1 VNGEY
6 DTEPVPGLPENL
18 PEGEALLWQGAP
30 SWTAIARHVY
40 HAGAIAF
47 YFAALIAWRLFAA
60 HTDGGNMD
68 IATASALWIA
78 GVGAIALGLVC
89 LIAWLTARTTI
100 YSITSRRVVMRFG
113 IAVPLTVNVPYKII
127 ASAGLN
133 THRDHTGDIAL
144 KLTGTG
150 KIAYFHLWPHA
161 RPWHVTATEP
171 MLRCLPDPATVA
183 NILTQALRDANPASG
198 RVVAKAASAAQ
209 TSAAPAPGH
218 AIGVTA

>member
-1 VNGEY
+1 MNGEY

-30 SWTAIARHVY
+30 SWTAVARHVY

-47 YFAALIAWRLFAA
+47 YFSALIAWRLFSA
-60 HTDGGNMD
+60 HTDGTD
-68 IATASALWIA
+68 IEIATAAALWIA

-89 LIAWLTARTTI
+89 LLAWLTARTTI
-100 YSITSRRVVMRFG
+100 YSITSRRVVMRYG
-113 IAVPLTVNVPYKII
+113 IAMPMSVNIPYNII

-133 THRDHTGDIAL
+133 THRDSSGDIAM
-144 KLTGTG
+144 KLTGNG
-150 KIAYFHLWPHA
+150 KLAYFHLWPHA

-171 MLRCLPDPATVA
+171 MLRCLADPATVA
-183 NILTQALRDANPASG
+183 NVLTQALRDANPASE
-198 RVVAKAASAAQ
+198 RVFARAASTQ
-209 TSAAPAPGH
+209 TSTAPSNGP